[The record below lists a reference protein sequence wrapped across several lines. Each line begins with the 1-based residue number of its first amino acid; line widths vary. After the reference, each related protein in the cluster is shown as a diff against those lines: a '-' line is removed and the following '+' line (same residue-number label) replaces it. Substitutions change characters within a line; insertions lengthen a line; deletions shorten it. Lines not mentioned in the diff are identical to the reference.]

1 MDVDAGRE
9 CVYTISRARTK
20 VYMRYI
26 NIYCGGERD
35 FTSLA
40 DYELRGNKHAGDIIV
55 DTQTFEP
62 FSFPCSDPILLKKIL
77 FLG

>member
-1 MDVDAGRE
+1 M
-9 CVYTISRARTK
+9 CVHDFACAHKSIYAIYK
-20 VYMRYI
+20 YI
-26 NIYCGGERD
+26 AGERD

-62 FSFPCSDPILLKKIL
+62 FSSPCSDPILLKKIL